1 MTTLGTT
8 TPSDKPLL
16 LLVDDLPANL
26 HLLVE
31 ILRDDYRIK
40 TTTRGSDVLE
50 LAARMPL
57 PDLILLDVMMPDMN
71 GIEVLHMLRAD
82 RTTCTIPVVFV
93 SADATEQTQL
103 TGLSDGADDYL
114 VKPVQSQVLLARVR
128 NLLRRKRAEDAL
140 VQLNQELERKVE
152 ERTQTLA
159 VALNRAE
166 VANRAK
172 NSFITVMSHEL
183 RSPMNGIISMVQI
196 CQETELDAEQCG
208 YLEVAMQS
216 ADSLLVMIDDILNF
230 SAIDSGNLETETI
243 PFAVSDVLGKL
254 TAEFDA
260 EVRKKGLTQGV
271 EVADAIPT
279 TVLGDPAR
287 LRQVLHNLVGNAVK
301 FTKSGTIDVRAEV
314 AESGEQFVM
323 LRFTVCDSGIG
334 MSDEQ
339 IVQSFQPFTQADMSS
354 SRKFS
359 GIGLG
364 LSISRLLVELMG
376 GKITATSAP
385 DQGTNI
391 SFTVCCQKAQE
402 TLYK

>member
-71 GIEVLHMLRAD
+71 GIEVLHLLRAD